1 MVIDGADDALDV
13 TMSPTSRLKMKF
25 RRPKENFQ
33 LTSTFERECQLYES
47 SRDANKTCDRLLWWK
62 VNEKNFPVLSKLAK
76 YILAIPASSATSERI
91 FSAGGLTVSHLR
103 CTLDDEKVEDILK
116 IRLNILKLE
125 QAEAKLGITE
135 TWYQSQNLVQSQNWH
150 YFTKLK

>member
-1 MVIDGADDALDV
+1 MDNTLDV
-13 TMSPTSRLKMKF
+13 TMSPTSKLKMKY
-25 RRPKENFQ
+25 RQPIDNFQ

-62 VNEKNFPVLSKLAK
+62 VNVKSFPVLSKMEK

-103 CTLDDEKVEDILK
+103 CTLDEKVEDILK
-116 IRLNILKLE
+116 I
-125 QAEAKLGITE
+125 
-135 TWYQSQNLVQSQNWH
+135 
-150 YFTKLK
+150 